1 MDSRDYYIKISP
13 GVIKGDIFTVEYN
26 ATPYNVLG
34 ELDPCCLTASTTT
47 VYPLNTATV
56 YSSMTQVL
64 TSGPNGTSLL
74 TGLTVPIMLTESAID
89 MGYYTPFDG
98 AILQKDTVNNF
109 LFSAT
114 TGSPYTCY
122 LYNTSDNDAKKFLS
136 LSSYKLDWGD
146 GSPIEI
152 LTNFSPFSY
161 SHTYASANQYT
172 VSLSGFSPWGIT
184 VIKKVITTPFTGI
197 TIDNPSGTAYF
208 TPAGGSWSSTTLMYD
223 YIYPYDSENDVNY
236 QATSNFTAFTTTPF
250 IVSGYTHSS
259 LNDLSQYG
267 INKYPPVGIPVT
279 GATGVLGTYW
289 GPSFDG
295 LYTAYTINNI
305 DYYDY
310 SDYTLFVVYSSGIT
324 TNMIVATPIVK
335 DETLLNV
342 VMQPEV
348 QTNVYV
354 ERGKNSGLESL
365 ERLGEV
371 DNLGDLTKYGYGFF
385 NVNQLK

>member
-1 MDSRDYYIKISP
+1 
-13 GVIKGDIFTVEYN
+13 
-26 ATPYNVLG
+26 
-34 ELDPCCLTASTTT
+34 
-47 VYPLNTATV
+47 
-56 YSSMTQVL
+56 
-64 TSGPNGTSLL
+64 
-74 TGLTVPIMLTESAID
+74 
-89 MGYYTPFDG
+89 
-98 AILQKDTVNNF
+98 
-109 LFSAT
+109 
-114 TGSPYTCY
+114 
-122 LYNTSDNDAKKFLS
+122 
-136 LSSYKLDWGD
+136 
-146 GSPIEI
+146 
-152 LTNFSPFSY
+152 
-161 SHTYASANQYT
+161 
-172 VSLSGFSPWGIT
+172 
-184 VIKKVITTPFTGI
+184 
-197 TIDNPSGTAYF
+197 
-208 TPAGGSWSSTTLMYD
+208 
-223 YIYPYDSENDVNY
+223 VNY

-279 GATGVLGTYW
+279 GVTGVLGTYW

-310 SDYTLFVVYSSGIT
+310 SDYTLFIVYSSGIT
-324 TNMIVATPIVK
+324 TDMIVATPIVK

-385 NVNQLK
+385 NVNQVK